1 MNHLLAKKG
10 GRNGAY
16 VKIMSDNNIF
26 QLPEDLDNPH
36 VYDNDHKLDDD
47 EWFAITT
54 FSNSEYSID
63 FINADFNSAEYNQI
77 RNDDYTNLK
86 FLCSYQDDR
95 FYFFQKITRSQTIT
109 KKWFKMSNEP
119 VLSEDPI
126 IIIKPYSD
134 AIYDKTQDT
143 LYFKNLTAI
152 TSIFPE
158 IGNLYREATDADT
171 EEFLNNVFISLTNNY
186 DVLKVKTANR
196 KRIAMAMDTLGKY
209 TAVEK
214 NQIFEYIKD
223 YCTELAFSEELG
235 HFEIGTEDN
244 LKHLLYGIEQ
254 RYFTTPLG
262 NEKRLA
268 NSITTLT
275 PSLVL
280 A

>member
-16 VKIMSDNNIF
+16 VKLMSDNNIF

-36 VYDNDHKLDDD
+36 VYDNDYKLDDD
-47 EWFAITT
+47 EWFAITD

-63 FINADFNSAEYNQI
+63 FINTDFNSAEYNQI
-77 RNDDYTNLK
+77 KNDDYKNLK
-86 FLCSYQDDR
+86 FLCSYQDDN
-95 FYFFQKITRSQTIT
+95 FYFFQKITSSQTIT

-134 AIYDKTQDT
+134 AIYDKAQDT

-152 TSIFPE
+152 TTVFPE
-158 IGNLYREATDADT
+158 IGNLYKEATDADT
-171 EEFLNNVFISLTNNY
+171 EEFLNNDFISLSNNY
-186 DVLKVKTANR
+186 DVFKVKTANR
-196 KRIAMAMDTLGKY
+196 KRIAMAMDTLSKY

-214 NQIFEYIKD
+214 NQIFEYIKE
-223 YCTELAFSEELG
+223 YCTELDFSEEQG

-275 PSLVL
+275 PALVL

>member
-47 EWFAITT
+47 EWFAITD

-63 FINADFNSAEYNQI
+63 FINTDFNSAEYNQI
-77 RNDDYTNLK
+77 ANIDYANLK
-86 FLCSYQDDR
+86 FLCSYQNDN
-95 FYFFQKITRSQTIT
+95 FYFFQKITSSQTIT
-109 KKWFKMSNEP
+109 RKWFKMSNEP

-134 AIYDKTQDT
+134 AIYDKEQDT

-152 TSIFPE
+152 TTIFPE
-158 IGNLYREATDADT
+158 IGNLYKEATDADT
-171 EEFLNNVFISLTNNY
+171 EDFLNNDFINLINNY
-186 DVLKVKTANR
+186 DIIKVKTANR
-196 KRIAMAMDTLGKY
+196 KRIAMAMDSLSKF

-214 NQIFEYIKD
+214 NQIFEYIKE
-223 YCTELAFSEELG
+223 YCTELDFSEEQG

-254 RYFTTPLG
+254 RYYTTPLG

-275 PSLVL
+275 PAPVL

>member
-16 VKIMSDNNIF
+16 VKLMSDNNIF
-26 QLPEDLDNPH
+26 ELPGDLDNPH

-47 EWFAITT
+47 EWFAITD

-63 FINADFNSAEYNQI
+63 FINTDFNSAEYNQI
-77 RNDDYTNLK
+77 KNDDYKNLK
-86 FLCSYQDDR
+86 FLCSYQDDN
-95 FYFFQKITRSQTIT
+95 FYFFQKITSSQTIT
-109 KKWFKMSNEP
+109 KKWFKISNEP
-119 VLSEDPI
+119 VLSEEPI

-134 AIYDKTQDT
+134 AIYDKALDI

-152 TSIFPE
+152 TTIFPE
-158 IGNLYREATDADT
+158 IGNLYKEATDADT
-171 EEFLNNVFISLTNNY
+171 EDFLNNDFINLINNY

-196 KRIAMAMDTLGKY
+196 KRIAMAMDTLSKF
-209 TAVEK
+209 TVVEK
-214 NQIFEYIKD
+214 NKIFEYIKE
-223 YCTELAFSEELG
+223 YCAELDFSEEEG

-254 RYFTTPLG
+254 RYYTTPLG

-275 PSLVL
+275 PAPVL
-280 A
+280 M

>member
-16 VKIMSDNNIF
+16 VKLMSDNNIF
-26 QLPEDLDNPH
+26 HLPEDLDNPH

-47 EWFAITT
+47 EWFAITD

-63 FINADFNSAEYNQI
+63 FINTDFNSAEYNQI
-77 RNDDYTNLK
+77 KNDDYTNLK
-86 FLCSYQDDR
+86 FLCSYQDDN
-95 FYFFQKITRSQTIT
+95 FYFFQKITSSQTIT

-134 AIYDKTQDT
+134 AIYDKAQDT

-152 TSIFPE
+152 TTVFPE
-158 IGNLYREATDADT
+158 IGNLYKEATDADT
-171 EEFLNNVFISLTNNY
+171 EEFLNNDFISLTNNY

-196 KRIAMAMDTLGKY
+196 KRIAMAMDTLSKY

-214 NQIFEYIKD
+214 NQIFEYIKE
-223 YCTELAFSEELG
+223 YCTELDFSEEQG